1 MANGG
6 SAGASKLRIREYDG
20 ETKDPQ
26 LWLRHVV
33 RVGQANGWSEGV
45 RLRQAEASLVG
56 VAELLFESL
65 GGDAHESWDDF
76 KVAIRQQFR
85 EDYFDKRLEEELRT
99 IR

>member
-6 SAGASKLRIREYDG
+6 SAGASKLCIREYDG
-20 ETKDPQ
+20 ETEDPQ

-33 RVGQANGWSEGV
+33 RIGQANGWSDGV

-65 GGDAHESWDDF
+65 GGDAYESWDDF
-76 KVAIRQQFR
+76 KVAIHQRFW
-85 EDYFDKRLEEELRT
+85 EDYFDERLEEDLQT
-99 IR
+99 I